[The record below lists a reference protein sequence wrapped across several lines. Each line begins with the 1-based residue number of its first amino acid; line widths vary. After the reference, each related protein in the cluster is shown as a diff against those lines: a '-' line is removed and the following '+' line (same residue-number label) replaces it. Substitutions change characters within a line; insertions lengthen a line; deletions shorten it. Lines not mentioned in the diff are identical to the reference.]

1 MFFLIIKN
9 LKKFIPTIPK
19 RCRGKRFFK
28 RVCFSLPI
36 RTRWPSVLIFP
47 LGVSTKKIFLFFYFL
62 FFIFSVVQ
70 ERRVWCQF
78 FFIEFVIIWL
88 NKTRLRLQCCCCC
101 CCRRKRCWVTL
112 IKALLIFVFRSL
124 EMCLVH
130 QTKKFQVIIF
140 LVFYNDF
147 NILML
152 KKQKN

>member
-36 RTRWPSVLIFP
+36 RTRWPRVLIFP

-62 FFIFSVVQ
+62 FFQSSKKDAFGVN
-70 ERRVWCQF
+70 F

-88 NKTRLRLQCCCCC
+88 NRTRLRLQCCCCC

-124 EMCLVH
+124 EMCLGH
-130 QTKKFQVIIF
+130 QTKKIQVIIF

-152 KKQKN
+152 KKQKI